1 MFPQKTSV
9 LTGAV
14 ENTIT
19 LGCSTAYPSGGVEV
33 AYGFC
38 KTPLILIINWAAAF
52 IFAFLPLLKV
62 ALNLVLKPSNPKDK
76 EWLDPELPVV
86 RFIEVLLSASLY
98 DAANLIESKSLL
110 ITKYIIFYLH

>member
-1 MFPQKTSV
+1 MFPQKTSE

-38 KTPLILIINWAAAF
+38 KTPLILIIN
-52 IFAFLPLLKV
+52 
-62 ALNLVLKPSNPKDK
+62 
-76 EWLDPELPVV
+76 
-86 RFIEVLLSASLY
+86 
-98 DAANLIESKSLL
+98 
-110 ITKYIIFYLH
+110 